1 MKVKQILGF
10 LRDVA
15 ANNNREWFAAHKDKY
30 LECKADFEEGVA
42 QLIGRIAEFD
52 PNIAHLE
59 PKDCCYRFYR
69 DVRFSE
75 DKSPYKRHFGAYI
88 CERGKKSLRAGYYIH
103 IQPGRC
109 FISCG
114 SYWLPTNIL
123 TACRNEIMGNID
135 EWLRCVDNERFVSLY
150 GYPNAGLMTDE
161 DETFSEKGFGLAALK
176 TCPKDFPRD
185 YEHIEYL
192 RMKDY
197 ACWHRV
203 ADDFCDSDCW
213 LEETA
218 RMFEI
223 AKPMNDFINS
233 VVSDYD

>member
-88 CERGKKSLRAGYYIH
+88 CERGKKVFAPDITYIYSQAVASYPAVHIGCLLIFSRRAEMRLWAI
-103 IQPGRC
+103 
-109 FISCG
+109 
-114 SYWLPTNIL
+114 
-123 TACRNEIMGNID
+123 
-135 EWLRCVDNERFVSLY
+135 
-150 GYPNAGLMTDE
+150 
-161 DETFSEKGFGLAALK
+161 
-176 TCPKDFPRD
+176 
-185 YEHIEYL
+185 
-192 RMKDY
+192 
-197 ACWHRV
+197 
-203 ADDFCDSDCW
+203 
-213 LEETA
+213 
-218 RMFEI
+218 
-223 AKPMNDFINS
+223 
-233 VVSDYD
+233 

>member
-1 MKVKQILGF
+1 MRAKRILKF

-15 ANNNREWFAAHKDKY
+15 ANNNRDWFAVHKDEY
-30 LECKADFEEGVA
+30 QACKADFEDGVEKA
-42 QLIGRIAEFD
+42 IARIAGFD
-52 PNIAHLE
+52 ANVAHLTA
-59 PKDCCYRFYR
+59 KDCCYRFYR

-88 CERGKKSLRAGYYIH
+88 CEGGKKSLRAGYYIH
-103 IQPGRC
+103 VQPERC
-109 FISCG
+109 FLSCG

-135 EWLRCVDNERFVSLY
+135 EWMRCVNGGQFVKCY
-150 GYPNAGLMTDE
+150 GYPNEGVMTDDGE
-161 DETFSEKGFGLAALK
+161 FSQKGFGLAALK

-185 YEHIEYL
+185 YEHIGYL

-203 ADDFCDSDCW
+203 GDDFFEEDSW
-213 LEETA
+213 LDEMA

-223 AKPMNDFINS
+223 AKPMNYFVNS
-233 VVSDYD
+233 VVADYD